1 MVVQT
6 ALPEK
11 QLQGNP
17 LESHLRMFATS
28 LMDRGYRKKTIQD
41 KLYLLAKLGWWF
53 RRNKLAISHLDE
65 ASYPLLSNR
74 RGEFTPSICQLCVS
88 SLITCENA
96 RSSPIARWFL
106 SDHL

>member
-11 QLQGNP
+11 QIQGNP

-41 KLYLLAKLGWWF
+41 KLYLLATLGWWF
-53 RRNKLAISHLDE
+53 GRNKLAISQLDE
-65 ASYPLLSNR
+65 SLVSTFVKQKGR
-74 RGEFTPSICQLCVS
+74 VHPSTCQLCVS

-96 RSSPIARWFL
+96 RSSLIARWSL